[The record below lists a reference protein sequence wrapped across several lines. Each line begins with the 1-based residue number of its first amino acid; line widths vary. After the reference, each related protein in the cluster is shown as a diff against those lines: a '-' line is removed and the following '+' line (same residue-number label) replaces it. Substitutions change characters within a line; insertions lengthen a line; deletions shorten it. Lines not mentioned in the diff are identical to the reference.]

1 MCHHPLKASLKNFLK
16 RCVETKS
23 HDLHQFVA
31 GLFDPDIQCATCAG
45 VSCMLASNGTCSVQP
60 VTKLRTHQML
70 QFFVKLHEHSKCTC
84 RLSENHQSEASDSTQ
99 NLPGTSVLSLISL
112 QCFFFPLSQYN
123 VIQGNVHSF
132 WSS

>member
-16 RCVETKS
+16 RCVEAKS

-70 QFFVKLHEHSKCTC
+70 QYTVSVHVGYQKTIRVKPLTQLRTCQEHQFFLLFPSNVSF
-84 RLSENHQSEASDSTQ
+84 
-99 NLPGTSVLSLISL
+99 SLCL
-112 QCFFFPLSQYN
+112 YTM
-123 VIQGNVHSF
+123 
-132 WSS
+132 